1 MKTFYPRFPRRP
13 PRSLTLWGAFVDFA
27 LIRSSRLTCCAL
39 KLYKTSLG
47 TGMLAFIALHLSGG
61 VPAAVAETLRVTI
74 PFYSA
79 ATEPYFQKM
88 ASEFKQKNPG
98 VDIKIEV
105 VNWDSLLQKLTTDIA
120 ANANADISIIGTRWI
135 VDFQKTGV
143 VEPLDSY
150 MDQSFRDRFIQSLF
164 DYAKI
169 DNKVYGLP
177 IAASARALYYN
188 KALFTKAGMPDG
200 PKTWDDVEQAS
211 QKIKALGNYGF
222 GLQGKEIETDTYWYY
237 ALWSFGGDIVK
248 DCKAVFDSDAG
259 VKALS
264 EYKKLIDD
272 GLTQPGVTSYS
283 REDVQNLFKQGRV
296 SMVITAPFLINQLKA
311 EAPNID
317 YGITAIPSGG
327 QTISMGVTDTIV
339 IFKNSKVKP
348 TAWKFLD
355 YLFTKEPRVAFTK
368 GEGFLPTTKAES
380 EDPYFTQ
387 NEKLQQFIKLLPQAK
402 FVPLVSNYDA
412 MSDIVIRA
420 LQNVYLDKAKPADAL
435 KQAAQE
441 ASAVICK

>member
-1 MKTFYPRFPRRP
+1 MKMFYPRFPRRP
-13 PRSLTLWGAFVDFA
+13 PRPFTLWGAFVDCA
-27 LIRSSRLTCCAL
+27 LVRSSRLTCCAL

-98 VDIKIEV
+98 VDVKIEV

-120 ANANADISIIGTRWI
+120 ANANADISIIGTRWL

-264 EYKKLIDD
+264 QYKKLIDD

-402 FVPLVSNYDA
+402 FAPLVSNYDA

>member
-1 MKTFYPRFPRRP
+1 MMKM
-13 PRSLTLWGAFVDFA
+13 L
-27 LIRSSRLTCCAL
+27 SSKQFSVVAGCVGLLLMT
-39 KLYKTSLG
+39 
-47 TGMLAFIALHLSGG
+47 
-61 VPAAVAETLRVTI
+61 AVFTANAETVRVTI
-74 PFYSA
+74 PFYSKE
-79 ATEPYFQKM
+79 TEPYFKKM
-88 ASEFKQKNPG
+88 ASDFKQKNP
-98 VDIKIEV
+98 DIDIQIEI
-105 VNWDSLLQKLTTDIA
+105 VNWDNLLQKLTTDIA
-120 ANANADISIIGTRWI
+120 ANANADVSIIGTRWLA
-135 VDFQKTGV
+135 DFQKQDL
-143 VEPLDSY
+143 VEPLDGY
-150 MDQSFRDRFIQSLF
+150 MDAAFKDRFIKSLF
-164 DYAKI
+164 DYATIGGKT
-169 DNKVYGLP
+169 NGLP
-177 IAASARALYYN
+177 IAASARALYFN
-188 KALFTKAGMPDG
+188 KELFTKAGFPNG
-200 PKTWDDVEQAS
+200 PKTWTDVEQAAR
-211 QKIKALGNYGF
+211 KIKDAGSYGF

-248 DCKAVFDSDAG
+248 DCKAIFDSDAG
-259 VKALS
+259 VKAV
-264 EYKKLIDD
+264 EQYKKLIDE

-296 SMVITAPFLINQLKA
+296 GTVITAPFLINQLKA
-311 EAPNID
+311 EAPNLE

-402 FVPLVSNYDA
+402 FAPLVSNYDA

-420 LQNVYLDKAKPADAL
+420 LQNVYLGKAKPADAL
-435 KQAAQE
+435 KQSAQE
-441 ASAVICK
+441 AS